1 MKNDCLKKKTKS
13 GEAVSIQDFILLIIA
28 LIGCFVGLA
37 GYLSSRDKHITD
49 DAQWKGTVDQSLK
62 DIKDGVSGVGER
74 MAKVEGA
81 IATLNTQNAIHS
93 TRLKEHDTQIQ
104 ELKQIIADKEKT
116 A

>member
-1 MKNDCLKKKTKS
+1 MST
-13 GEAVSIQDFILLIIA
+13 QDFILLVIA

-37 GYLSSRDKHITD
+37 GWLSSRDKHITD
-49 DAQWKGTVDQSLK
+49 DAQWKGTVDQNLR
-62 DIKDGVSGVGER
+62 DIKEGVSGIGER

-93 TRLKEHDTQIQ
+93 TKLKEHDTQIQ
-104 ELKQIIADKEKT
+104 ELKQRIAEQEKT